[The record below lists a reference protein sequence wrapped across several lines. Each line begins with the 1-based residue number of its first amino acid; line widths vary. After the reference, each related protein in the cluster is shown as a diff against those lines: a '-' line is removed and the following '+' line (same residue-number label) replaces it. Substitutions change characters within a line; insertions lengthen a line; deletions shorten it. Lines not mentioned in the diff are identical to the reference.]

1 MQGDGRVGQML
12 TNHADIDKITEVV
25 TERVPMLKSA
35 TEFEFAYKVRDK
47 SRPAAWV
54 FTDGITVIPSED
66 ECKGLLDYVNDDP
79 DKLVAAAT
87 DAMAFSAA
95 PEIINGRLAML
106 GFVATF
112 FAELA
117 SGKSTGE
124 QFASHPIGILF
135 HWALFAVASLIP
147 VVLGSK
153 KEAFGPLTPEVELLN
168 GRAAMIGF
176 ALLIVIEGLKGS
188 ALF

>member
-1 MQGDGRVGQML
+1 
-12 TNHADIDKITEVV
+12 
-25 TERVPMLKSA
+25 MLKSA

-54 FTDGITVIPSED
+54 FTDGITVIPAED

-147 VVLGSK
+147 IVLGSK

-176 ALLIVIEGLKGS
+176 ALLLVLEGSSGS

>member
-1 MQGDGRVGQML
+1 MVQQAEAEWVSKLNLKKFFDDTL
-12 TNHADIDKITEVV
+12 TKNIGKTIYADIDKITEVV

-35 TEFEFAYKVRDK
+35 TEFEF
-47 SRPAAWV
+47 
-54 FTDGITVIPSED
+54 
-66 ECKGLLDYVNDDP
+66 KGLLDYVNDDP

-147 VVLGSK
+147 IVLGSK

>member
-1 MQGDGRVGQML
+1 M
-12 TNHADIDKITEVV
+12 
-25 TERVPMLKSA
+25 
-35 TEFEFAYKVRDK
+35 
-47 SRPAAWV
+47 AWV

-106 GFVATF
+106 GFVASF

-124 QFASHPIGILF
+124 QFASHPISILF
-135 HWALFAVASLIP
+135 HWALFSVASLIP

-176 ALLIVIEGLKGS
+176 TLLIVIEGLKGS